1 MRALLAAAR
10 AAFWPAVSG
19 LLVLSALLVVLAKH
33 ESRKLFV
40 ELQALERVR
49 DELNVNW
56 GQFKL
61 ESGYLAS
68 HDRVRSEAVRRL
80 GMDRPEPGRMA
91 IVNLEY

>member
-1 MRALLAAAR
+1 MLAAAR
-10 AAFWPAVSG
+10 AAFWPGAA
-19 LLVLSALLVVLAKH
+19 LLLALSALLVVVAKH

-40 ELQALERVR
+40 ELQGLERVR

-56 GQFKL
+56 GQLKL

-68 HDRVRSEAVRRL
+68 HDRVRSEAESRL
-80 GMDRPEPGRMA
+80 GMDRPDPGRMA

>member
-1 MRALLAAAR
+1 MRVLIVAR
-10 AAFWPAVSG
+10 ASFWPAG
-19 LLVLSALLVVLAKH
+19 AALLVLSALLVVVAKH

-40 ELQALERVR
+40 ELQGLERVR

-56 GQFKL
+56 GRLKL

-68 HDRVRSEAVRRL
+68 HDRIRDEAVRRL
-80 GMDRPEPGRMA
+80 GMDRPAPGRMA

>member
-1 MRALLAAAR
+1 MPGVIRLLIWPASAAA
-10 AAFWPAVSG
+10 
-19 LLVLSALLVVLAKH
+19 LVLTALLVVVVKH

-40 ELQALERVR
+40 ELQTLERAR

-56 GQFKL
+56 SQLKI

-68 HDRVRSEAVRRL
+68 YDRVRSVAETRL
-80 GMDRPEPGRMA
+80 GMDRPDPGRTA

>member
-1 MRALLAAAR
+1 MLAAVR
-10 AAFWPAVSG
+10 SVFWPASAV
-19 LLVLSALLVVLAKH
+19 LLVLSALGVVMVKH

-40 ELQALERVR
+40 ELQGLERAR

-56 GQFKL
+56 GQLKV

-68 HDRVRSEAVRRL
+68 HDRIRSVAETRL
-80 GMDRPEPGRMA
+80 GMDRPDPGRMA